1 MRGMFGPLI
10 DKQPAGRVG
19 DLACPWIDYERASEY
34 GEIIEVR
41 PSKMQ
46 DPSYCYVLYLY
57 KIRFSDGKIKSYKAG
72 HCTVKAKNE
81 QRKEN

>member
-1 MRGMFGPLI
+1 MNYWNLCDIPPVG
-10 DKQPAGRVG
+10 KAG
-19 DLACPWIDYERASEY
+19 DFACPWVDYERASEY

-41 PSKMQ
+41 PAKMQ

-57 KIRFSDGKIKSYKAG
+57 KIRFSDGTIKSYRAWD
-72 HCTVKAKNE
+72 CTVKAKDE